1 VIQDLAELK
10 RGKPTV
16 LTIGAF
22 DGVHRGHQYLI
33 RQMVQRARS
42 IDADAMVI
50 TFDPRPLV
58 VLRPGATQISA
69 ARDKARVIGGLGP
82 DVLAIVPF
90 TRETSQI
97 PAGEF
102 LQSILDHVNL
112 AEIWT
117 GSDFVFGH
125 NREGTIDFLI
135 SAGQKDGFAVHVLP
149 RQRLG
154 DVPISSTAVRELIT
168 AGDVAGASQL
178 LGHYPSVAG
187 PVVAGHARGAGM
199 GYPTANLAPLPYQ
212 ILPATGI
219 YAGYLR
225 FDDRRLPAAASVG
238 YNPVFGG
245 KDLSVEAFVLDF
257 SGDLRGKDVS
267 LEFVDRL
274 RDEQNFASV
283 DALISQMDRDVQRV
297 RQILAE

>member
-1 VIQDLAELK
+1 
-10 RGKPTV
+10 
-16 LTIGAF
+16 
-22 DGVHRGHQYLI
+22 
-33 RQMVQRARS
+33 
-42 IDADAMVI
+42 
-50 TFDPRPLV
+50 
-58 VLRPGATQISA
+58 
-69 ARDKARVIGGLGP
+69 
-82 DVLAIVPF
+82 
-90 TRETSQI
+90 
-97 PAGEF
+97 
-102 LQSILDHVNL
+102 
-112 AEIWT
+112 
-117 GSDFVFGH
+117 
-125 NREGTIDFLI
+125 
-135 SAGQKDGFAVHVLP
+135 
-149 RQRLG
+149 
-154 DVPISSTAVRELIT
+154 
-168 AGDVAGASQL
+168 
-178 LGHYPSVAG
+178 
-187 PVVAGHARGAGM
+187 M